1 MNSRDRA
8 RNQDDPE
15 FPIVEHLTKA
25 LKASGA
31 LKGKTIIWHCH
42 LTLLT
47 ELAAQAVLAA
57 GAKVIFSECNSGTT
71 QIEAVQNLRS
81 MDCPVYTGKDST
93 SHAIEHQ
100 ADILADTGYVL
111 IPAYITS
118 AKSGVIGA
126 SEITTSGILRLR
138 QQEPPPFAVVNIN
151 DGTLKSL
158 IENFHGVGDGLVEA
172 LDANIAGGLQS
183 KKITVAGYGRVGAG
197 CAYHLALAGAHVSVV
212 EADPVRALTAHFD
225 GYSLTDL
232 TSALK
237 TSDILVTATGQ
248 ARLLN
253 QEQYKIARDGI
264 YIANVGHLAA
274 EVSPEALEQLCSS
287 KSSISRGLTSYEL
300 DSDDYKKD
308 KSIYLF
314 TDGNPVNVALLTG
327 SDKPTM
333 IHLVTEIFTW
343 DFIAQNG
350 PLASLSPGEMAIP
363 AAVEKAASKVAL
375 AALGYQLM

>member
-1 MNSRDRA
+1 MTTKDRA
-8 RNQDDPE
+8 RNLDDPE
-15 FPIVEHLTKA
+15 FPIVARLTEA
-25 LKASGA
+25 LKASNA
-31 LKGKTIIWHCH
+31 LSGKTIIWHCH

-57 GAKVIFSECNSGTT
+57 GAKIIFSECNSGTT

-81 MDCPVYTGKDST
+81 MNCPVYTGKDSAN
-93 SHAIEHQ
+93 HAIEHP

-111 IPAYITS
+111 IPAYIAQQKAAVS
-118 AKSGVIGA
+118 GA

-138 QQEPPPFAVVNIN
+138 QMDKPPFAVININ
-151 DGTLKSL
+151 DGTLKSQ

-172 LDANIAGGLQS
+172 LDANIPGGLQA

-197 CAYHLALAGAHVSVV
+197 CAYHLAQAGAEILVV
-212 EADPVRALTAHFD
+212 ETDPVRALTAHFD
-225 GYSLTDL
+225 GFALTDL
-232 TSALK
+232 PSALK
-237 TSDILVTATGQ
+237 NSDILVTATG
-248 ARLLN
+248 RPHLLD
-253 QEQYKIARDGI
+253 EEEYKIARDGI
-264 YIANVGHLAA
+264 YIANVGHLAQ
-274 EVSPEALEQLCSS
+274 EVSPEALLRLSSS

-333 IHLVTEIFTW
+333 LHLATEIFTW

-350 PLASLSPGEMAIP
+350 ALGRLTPGEMAIP
-363 AAVEKAASKVAL
+363 IEVENAASKVAL